1 MFVLNGRV
9 GKDQA
14 GKLTSDNNSVVDYVI
29 SSAHFLR
36 KVENFKIFEFSKLL
50 SDIHSPVALTMSC
63 VKPENNYNVPQEN
76 TERIGRWKFEKG
88 VEFNG
93 NLDRYRI
100 EHLVFN
106 LSWYTDET
114 DPFK

>member
-1 MFVLNGRV
+1 ML
-9 GKDQA
+9 
-14 GKLTSDNNSVVDYVI
+14 LVVRI
-29 SSAHFLR
+29 FLR

-63 VKPENNYNVPQEN
+63 VKPENNYDVPQEN

-106 LSWYTDET
+106 LS
-114 DPFK
+114 